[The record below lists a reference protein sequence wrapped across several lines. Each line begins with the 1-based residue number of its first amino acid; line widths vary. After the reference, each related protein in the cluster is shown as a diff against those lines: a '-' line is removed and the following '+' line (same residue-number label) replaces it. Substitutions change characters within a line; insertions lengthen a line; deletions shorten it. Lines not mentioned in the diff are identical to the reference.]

1 MGVAVRRGIKPV
13 PTVSF
18 PLSSVGKM
26 GRGLKIGF
34 HFLYVHVC
42 TIGFGAENSGAF
54 KLPGSGAVMIK

>member
-26 GRGLKIGF
+26 GRGLKISF
-34 HFLYVHVC
+34 HFVYVHVYNW
-42 TIGFGAENSGAF
+42 FGAENSGAF